1 MARIYI
7 ETDNGFKYNKEW
19 NLISNKD
26 GNTIIDLHAT
36 SIDKIM
42 ESLSEDDQIR
52 MVLAFGRAYKEGRTD
67 QKQKYENRIRK
78 IFKLEEED

>member
-26 GNTIIDLHAT
+26 GNTIIDLRAA

-42 ESLSEDDQIR
+42 ESLSKDDQIR
-52 MVLAFGRAYKEGRTD
+52 MVLAFGRAYKEGRID
-67 QKQKYENRIRK
+67 QKQEYENRIHK

>member
-26 GNTIIDLHAT
+26 GNTIIDLRAA

-42 ESLSEDDQIR
+42 ESLSEDDQIK
-52 MVLAFGRAYKEGRTD
+52 MVLAFGRAYKEGRID
-67 QKQKYENRIRK
+67 QKQEYENRIRK